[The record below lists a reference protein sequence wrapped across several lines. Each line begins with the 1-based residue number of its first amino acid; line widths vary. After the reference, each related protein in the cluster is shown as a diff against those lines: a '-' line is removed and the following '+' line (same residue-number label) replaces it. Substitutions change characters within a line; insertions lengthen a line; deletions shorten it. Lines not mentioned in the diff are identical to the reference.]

1 MSVRVTGAD
10 HLQRGDGMSAVFKA
24 DKVNGS
30 LMIDIDLQPLTEG
43 VNDRGADTVQTARYL
58 IGTAAELAAG
68 MKDGK
73 DGFDRTLACL

>member
-1 MSVRVTGAD
+1 
-10 HLQRGDGMSAVFKA
+10 
-24 DKVNGS
+24 
-30 LMIDIDLQPLTEG
+30 MIDIDLQPLTEG

-73 DGFDRTLACL
+73 DGFDRTLTCL